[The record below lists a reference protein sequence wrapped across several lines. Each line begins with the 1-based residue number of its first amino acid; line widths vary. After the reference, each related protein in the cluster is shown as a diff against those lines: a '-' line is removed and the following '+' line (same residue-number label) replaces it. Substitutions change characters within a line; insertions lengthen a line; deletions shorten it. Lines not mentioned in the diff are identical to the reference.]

1 MRAAT
6 RIVTHGWSA
15 EPDGEAMDSFI
26 YDALPGRVVFGEGA
40 FERLPDELDRLGA
53 RRILLIADRSGRSW
67 GEQLVTWIGD
77 RIVGQIGDVRP
88 HVPVDD
94 AEGAR
99 RLARSTQA
107 TTIVT
112 IGGGSA
118 TGLGKAVALEVRIPI
133 LAVPTTYA
141 GSEMTPI
148 WGLTSGAR
156 KETGRDPVVQ
166 PRTVVYDPILT
177 LSLPPS
183 ISGPSGMNA
192 LAHCAEALYAE
203 GANPITS
210 LMAEDG
216 IRVLARGLPLVVA
229 DPGDLAGRGD
239 VLGGAYLA
247 GAAFAAA
254 GSGIHHKICHVLGGA
269 YDLPHAE
276 MHSIVLPYALAHV
289 LRTQPSAIGRIA
301 AALGSPDVPGAVFDL
316 GRTIG
321 APAGL
326 GEIGMRMERLDDAAG
341 LIAAATAGTQLEI
354 DEREVRAL
362 LDDAFA
368 GRRPETRQGAARSVI
383 A

>member
-1 MRAAT
+1 M
-6 RIVTHGWSA
+6 
-15 EPDGEAMDSFI
+15 EPFI
-26 YDALPGRVVFGEGA
+26 YDALPGRVVFGDGA
-40 FERLPDELDRLGA
+40 FERLPDELDRLAA

-67 GEQLVTWIGD
+67 GDKLVAWIGD
-77 RIVGQIGDVRP
+77 RIVGQIDDVRP
-88 HVPVDD
+88 HVPVED
-94 AEGAR
+94 AENAR
-99 RLARSTQA
+99 RLARSTRA
-107 TTIVT
+107 NAIVT

-118 TGLGKAVALEVRIPI
+118 TGLGKAVALDVPIAI

-148 WGLTSGAR
+148 WGLTGGSR
-156 KETGRDPVVQ
+156 KETGRDPMVQ
-166 PRTVVYDPILT
+166 PRTVVYDPVLT

-210 LMAEDG
+210 LMAEQG
-216 IRVLARGLPLVVA
+216 IRVLARGLPVVVA
-229 DPGDLAGRGD
+229 DPGNLAGRGE
-239 VLGGAYLA
+239 VLAGAYLA

-254 GSGIHHKICHVLGGA
+254 GSGLHHKICHVLGGA

-276 MHSIVLPYALAHV
+276 MHSVVLPHV
-289 LRTQPSAIGRIA
+289 LVHIVPSEPAAIGRMA
-301 AALGSPDVPGAVFDL
+301 AALGSPDVPGAIFDL
-316 GRTIG
+316 GRAIG

-326 GEIGMRMERLDDAAG
+326 GEIGMQAARLDEAAR
-341 LIAAATAGTQLEI
+341 LVAKATAGTQLEI
-354 DEREVRAL
+354 SEQDVRAL

-368 GRRPETRQGAARSVI
+368 GRRPATRQAAVQSVM

>member
-1 MRAAT
+1 MQPF
-6 RIVTHGWSA
+6 V
-15 EPDGEAMDSFI
+15 
-26 YDALPGRVVFGEGA
+26 YDALPGRVVFGNGA
-40 FERLPDELDRLGA
+40 FDRLPDELDRLGA
-53 RRILLIADRSGRSW
+53 QRILLIADRSGRSW
-67 GEQLVTWIGD
+67 AEQLVDTIGD
-77 RIVGQIGDVRP
+77 RIVGQIGDVRA
-88 HVPVDD
+88 HVPIED
-94 AEGAR
+94 AENAR
-99 RLARSTQA
+99 QLVRSTSA
-107 TTIVT
+107 NSIVT

-118 TGLGKAVALEVRIPI
+118 TGLGKAVALDVPIPI

-177 LSLPPS
+177 LGLPAS

-192 LAHCAEALYAE
+192 LAHCAEALYAD

-210 LMAEDG
+210 LMAEQG
-216 IRVLARGLPLVVA
+216 IRVLARGLPVIVA
-229 DPGDLAGRGD
+229 DPVDLVGRGD

-276 MHSIVLPYALAHV
+276 MHSVVLPYALAYV
-289 LRTQPSAIGRIA
+289 APSKPGAIGRMA

-316 GRTIG
+316 GRTIH

-326 GEIGMRMERLDDAAG
+326 NEIGMSEAQLDEAAG
-341 LIAAATAGTQLEI
+341 LIVAASAGTPLEI
-354 DEREVRAL
+354 LERDIRAL
-362 LDDAFA
+362 LSEAFA
-368 GRRPETRQGAARSVI
+368 GRRPAARQAAARSAI

>member
-1 MRAAT
+1 MQPF
-6 RIVTHGWSA
+6 V
-15 EPDGEAMDSFI
+15 
-26 YDALPGRVVFGEGA
+26 YDALPGRVVFGNGA
-40 FERLPDELDRLGA
+40 FDRLPDELDRLRA
-53 RRILLIADRSGRSW
+53 RRILLIADRSGRTW
-67 GEQLVTWIGD
+67 AETLVGAMGE

-88 HVPVDD
+88 HVPMDD
-94 AEGAR
+94 AEHAR
-99 RLARSTQA
+99 SLARSA
-107 TTIVT
+107 AADAIVT

-118 TGLGKAVALEVRIPI
+118 TGLGKAVALDRPIPI

-156 KETGRDPVVQ
+156 KETGRDPAVQ

-177 LSLPPS
+177 LGLPPS

-210 LMAEDG
+210 LMAEQG
-216 IRVLARGLPLVVA
+216 ISVLARGLPVVVA
-229 DPGDLAGRGD
+229 DPGDLVGRGD

-247 GAAFAAA
+247 GSAFAAA

-276 MHSIVLPYALAHV
+276 MHSVVLPYALAHV
-289 LRTQPSAIGRIA
+289 AASQPAAIGRMA
-301 AALGSPDVPGAVFDL
+301 AALGSPDVPGGVFDL
-316 GRTIG
+316 GRAIG

-326 GEIGMRMERLDDAAG
+326 REIGMPAAKLDEAAALIVAAAAG
-341 LIAAATAGTQLEI
+341 TPLEI
-354 DEREVRAL
+354 SEPDIRAL
-362 LDDAFA
+362 LGDAFD
-368 GRRPETRQGAARSVI
+368 GRRPAGRQVAERSVI

>member
-1 MRAAT
+1 MPRFRRST
-6 RIVTHGWSA
+6 LGQRKPEFVVQPFT
-15 EPDGEAMDSFI
+15 
-26 YDALPGRVVFGEGA
+26 YDALEGRVVFGDGA

-53 RRILLIADRSGRSW
+53 HRVLLIADRSGRSW
-67 GEQLVTWIGD
+67 AESLVGWIGD
-77 RIVGQIGDVRP
+77 RVVGQIGDVRP

-94 AEGAR
+94 AENAR
-99 RLARSTQA
+99 RLARSVRA
-107 TTIVT
+107 DAIVT

-118 TGLGKAVALEVRIPI
+118 TGLGKAVALEVPIPI

-156 KETGRDPVVQ
+156 KETGRDSVVQ

-177 LSLPPS
+177 LGLPPS

-210 LMAEDG
+210 LMAEQG
-216 IRVLARGLPLVVA
+216 IRILARGLPIVVA
-229 DPGDLAGRGD
+229 DPGDLVGRGD

-276 MHSIVLPYALAHV
+276 MHSVVLPHALAHV
-289 LRTQPSAIGRIA
+289 APAQPGAIGRMA
-301 AALGSPDVPGAVFDL
+301 AALGHPDVPGAVFDL

-326 GEIGMRMERLDDAAG
+326 ADIGMPAERLDEAAG
-341 LIAAATAGTQLEI
+341 LIAEATDGTQLEI
-354 DEREVRAL
+354 TPHDVRAL
-362 LDDAFA
+362 LGDAFA
-368 GRRPETRQGAARSVI
+368 GRRPEVRPAAVRSAI

>member
-1 MRAAT
+1 
-6 RIVTHGWSA
+6 
-15 EPDGEAMDSFI
+15 MDPFI

-67 GEQLVTWIGD
+67 GDKLVTWIGD

-94 AEGAR
+94 AERAR

-107 TTIVT
+107 TTILT

-118 TGLGKAVALEVRIPI
+118 TGLGKAVALDVPIPI

-148 WGLTSGAR
+148 WGLTSGSR
-156 KETGRDPVVQ
+156 KETGRDPAVQ

-177 LSLPPS
+177 ISLPPS

-210 LMAEDG
+210 LMAEQG
-216 IRVLARGLPLVVA
+216 IRVLARGLPIVVA

-326 GEIGMRMERLDDAAG
+326 GEIGMKMERLDDAAG

-354 DEREVRAL
+354 AEREVRAL

-368 GRRPETRQGAARSVI
+368 GRRPETRQAAARSVI